1 MESQDQEPR
10 IDWERQKVAK
20 EYARLRRIVLLLDTA
35 LGAFFVVTL
44 LITGASVGLQTL
56 LTEALGAKLLVV
68 GSFFGV
74 FYLAYALLLLPVA
87 YFGGYRLARR
97 FGLSTQST
105 RNWLLDWMKSLGISL
120 VFGLILVEILY
131 YAISYSPH
139 WWIIV
144 AGIVVLFYVLLANL
158 GPILLVPLFYRLTP
172 IEDVDLAKR
181 LVYLS
186 AKAGA
191 KVRGVYRINLSSK
204 TTAANAALMGLGNTR
219 RIVLGDTLLEKYSN
233 DEIETVYAHE
243 LGHHVHGD
251 IPALIAV
258 QSITIVAGFYV
269 ASIVLDRSVRFFSVG
284 SVADVASLPLFALTF
299 GILTIFWMPIT
310 NAFSRW
316 LEHRA
321 DVYALNF
328 TRKAR
333 AFRNA
338 MVKLCNQNLAELHP
352 SRWIEILLYDHPAI
366 GSRIRLAEQYIER
379 EAYD

>member
-1 MESQDQEPR
+1 M
-10 IDWERQKVAK
+10 
-20 EYARLRRIVLLLDTA
+20 
-35 LGAFFVVTL
+35 
-44 LITGASVGLQTL
+44 
-56 LTEALGAKLLVV
+56 
-68 GSFFGV
+68 
-74 FYLAYALLLLPVA
+74 
-87 YFGGYRLARR
+87 
-97 FGLSTQST
+97 
-105 RNWLLDWMKSLGISL
+105 
-120 VFGLILVEILY
+120 EILY
-131 YAISYSPH
+131 FSIAYSPH

-158 GPILLVPLFYRLTP
+158 GPVLLVPLFYRLTP

-181 LVYLS
+181 LVDLS
-186 AKAGA
+186 ATAGA

-243 LGHHVHGD
+243 LGHHVHAD
-251 IPALIAV
+251 IPMLIAI
-258 QSITIVAGFYV
+258 QSVTVVVGFYL
-269 ASIVLDRSVRFFSVG
+269 ASIVLDRSVHFFGIG

-299 GILTIFWMPIT
+299 GVLAIFWMPII

-321 DVYALNF
+321 DVYALSF

-338 MVKLCNQNLAELHP
+338 MVKLCNQNLAELYP

-379 EAYD
+379 EGYD